1 MISNQS
7 NLSSRTERSVVKDL
21 VDILVGVFEILRF
34 ALNDNNGLDLNRSVS
49 ACQRALPKHLFRF
62 DNAKEGNSPDMP
74 FMWNYAEFIR
84 HKRIKGNPYGLP
96 LLSMYYV

>member
-34 ALNDNNGLDLNRSVS
+34 ALND
-49 ACQRALPKHLFRF
+49 
-62 DNAKEGNSPDMP
+62 KE
-74 FMWNYAEFIR
+74 
-84 HKRIKGNPYGLP
+84 
-96 LLSMYYV
+96 